1 MELLVTVDK
10 NYIPPLQ
17 VMLTSLHMNN
27 PGEDVELYLL
37 HSRLQEKE
45 LEPLEKQCGRLG
57 YKFFPVKIEDSWF
70 SQAPVTKQYP
80 REMYYRL
87 LAPCFLPQK
96 LHRTLYLD
104 PDILVIN
111 SLRPLW
117 ETDMKGRLFAAA
129 AHTGKTNLANNI
141 NQVRL
146 GTTNKYFNSGVLL
159 INLDQGR
166 KEILPEEIFQYA
178 GEHAKELLLPD
189 QDILNAVFGSRT
201 LELDDYLWN
210 YDARNYSTYLL
221 RSGGVCD
228 MDWVMGNTGILHFCG
243 KTKPWQAGYIHRFGI
258 LYKHY
263 MQINR
268 RLDQSLASGFR

>member
-37 HSRLQEKE
+37 HSKLQEKE

-87 LAPCFLPQK
+87 LAPCLLPQK
-96 LHRTLYLD
+96 LHRILYLD

-111 SLRPLW
+111 SLKPLW
-117 ETDMKGRLFAAA
+117 ETYMKGRLFAAA

>member
-17 VMLTSLHMNN
+17 VMLTYLYMNN
-27 PGEDVELYLL
+27 PGEDVEVYLL
-37 HSRLQEKE
+37 HSKLQEKE

-96 LHRTLYLD
+96 LHRILYLD

-111 SLRPLW
+111 SLKPLW

-166 KEILPEEIFQYA
+166 KEILPEEIFRYA

>member
-37 HSRLQEKE
+37 HSKLQEKE
-45 LEPLEKQCGRLG
+45 LELLEKQCGRLG

-96 LHRTLYLD
+96 LHRILYLD

-111 SLRPLW
+111 SLKPLW

-146 GTTNKYFNSGVLL
+146 GTTHKYFNSGVLL

>member
-17 VMLTSLHMNN
+17 VMLTSLYMNN
-27 PGEDVELYLL
+27 PGEDVEMYLL

-96 LHRTLYLD
+96 LHRILYLD

-111 SLRPLW
+111 SLRSLW
-117 ETDMKGRLFAAA
+117 ETDMEGRLFAAA

-146 GTTNKYFNSGVLL
+146 GTTHKYFNSGVLL

-166 KEILPEEIFQYA
+166 KEILPEEIFRYA

-243 KTKPWQAGYIHRFGI
+243 KTKPWQAGYMHRFGI

>member
-37 HSRLQEKE
+37 QSKLQEKE

-96 LHRTLYLD
+96 LHRILYLD

-146 GTTNKYFNSGVLL
+146 GTTHKYFNSGVLL

-166 KEILPEEIFQYA
+166 KEILPEEIFRYA

>member
-10 NYIPPLQ
+10 NYILPLQ
-17 VMLTSLHMNN
+17 VMLTSLYMNN

-37 HSRLQEKE
+37 HSKLQEKE

-96 LHRTLYLD
+96 LHRILYLD

-146 GTTNKYFNSGVLL
+146 GTTHKYFNSGVLL

>member
-17 VMLTSLHMNN
+17 VMLTSLYMNN
-27 PGEDVELYLL
+27 PGEDVEMYLL

-96 LHRTLYLD
+96 LHRILYLD

-141 NQVRL
+141 NQVRM
-146 GTTNKYFNSGVLL
+146 GTTNKSFNSGVLL

>member
-17 VMLTSLHMNN
+17 VMLTSLYMNN

-37 HSRLQEKE
+37 HSKLQEKE

-96 LHRTLYLD
+96 LHQILYLD

-166 KEILPEEIFQYA
+166 KEILPEEIFRYA

>member
-17 VMLTSLHMNN
+17 VMLTSLYMNN

-37 HSRLQEKE
+37 HSKLQEKE

-96 LHRTLYLD
+96 LHRILYLD

-111 SLRPLW
+111 SLKPLW
-117 ETDMKGRLFAAA
+117 ETYMKGRLFAAA

>member
-10 NYIPPLQ
+10 NYILPLQ
-17 VMLTSLHMNN
+17 VMLTSLYMNN

-37 HSRLQEKE
+37 HSKLQEKE

-96 LHRTLYLD
+96 LHRILYLD

-111 SLRPLW
+111 SLKPLW

-146 GTTNKYFNSGVLL
+146 GTTHKYFNSGVLL

-166 KEILPEEIFQYA
+166 KEILPEEVFRYA

-221 RSGGVCD
+221 WSGGVCD
-228 MDWVMGNTGILHFCG
+228 MDWVMENTGILHFCG

>member
-17 VMLTSLHMNN
+17 VMLTSLYMNN
-27 PGEDVELYLL
+27 PGEKVELYLL

-96 LHRTLYLD
+96 LHQILYLD

-166 KEILPEEIFQYA
+166 KEILPEEIFRYA

>member
-17 VMLTSLHMNN
+17 VMLTSLYMNN
-27 PGEDVELYLL
+27 PGKKVELYLL

-96 LHRTLYLD
+96 LHQILYLD

-166 KEILPEEIFQYA
+166 KEILPEEIFRYA

>member
-17 VMLTSLHMNN
+17 VMLTSLYMNN
-27 PGEDVELYLL
+27 PGEKVELYLL

-96 LHRTLYLD
+96 LHRILYLD

-228 MDWVMGNTGILHFCG
+228 MDWVMGNTGIPHFCG

>member
-37 HSRLQEKE
+37 HSKLQEKE

-96 LHRTLYLD
+96 LHRILYLD

-111 SLRPLW
+111 SLKPLW

-146 GTTNKYFNSGVLL
+146 GTTHKYFNSGVLL

-166 KEILPEEIFQYA
+166 KEILPEEIFRYA

>member
-17 VMLTSLHMNN
+17 VMLTSLYMNN
-27 PGEDVELYLL
+27 PGEDVEMYLL

-96 LHRTLYLD
+96 LHRILYLD

-111 SLRPLW
+111 SLKPLW

-146 GTTNKYFNSGVLL
+146 GTTHKYFNSGVLL

-166 KEILPEEIFQYA
+166 KEILPEEIFRYA

-243 KTKPWQAGYIHRFGI
+243 KTKPWQAGYMHRFGI

>member
-17 VMLTSLHMNN
+17 VMLTSLYMNN

-37 HSRLQEKE
+37 HSKLQEKE

-96 LHRTLYLD
+96 LHRILYLD

-111 SLRPLW
+111 SLKPLW

-146 GTTNKYFNSGVLL
+146 GTTHKYFNSGVLL

-166 KEILPEEIFQYA
+166 KEILPEEVFRYA

>member
-10 NYIPPLQ
+10 NYILPLQ
-17 VMLTSLHMNN
+17 VMLTSLYMNN
-27 PGEDVELYLL
+27 PGEDVEMYLL
-37 HSRLQEKE
+37 HSKLQEKE

-96 LHRTLYLD
+96 LHRILYLD

-111 SLRPLW
+111 SLKPLW

-146 GTTNKYFNSGVLL
+146 GTTHKYFNSGVLL

-166 KEILPEEIFQYA
+166 KEILPEEIFRYA

>member
-10 NYIPPLQ
+10 NYILPLQ
-17 VMLTSLHMNN
+17 VMLTSLYMNN

-96 LHRTLYLD
+96 LHRILYLD

-111 SLRPLW
+111 SLKPLW

-146 GTTNKYFNSGVLL
+146 GTTHKYFNSGVLL

-166 KEILPEEIFQYA
+166 KEILPEEIFRYA

>member
-10 NYIPPLQ
+10 NYILPLQ
-17 VMLTSLHMNN
+17 VMLTSLYMNN

-37 HSRLQEKE
+37 HSKLQEKE
-45 LEPLEKQCGRLG
+45 LEPLEKQCCRLG

-96 LHRTLYLD
+96 LHRILYLD

-146 GTTNKYFNSGVLL
+146 GTTHKYFNSGVLL

>member
-10 NYIPPLQ
+10 NYILPLQ
-17 VMLTSLHMNN
+17 VMLTSLYMNN

-37 HSRLQEKE
+37 HSKLQEKE

-96 LHRTLYLD
+96 LHRILYLD

-111 SLRPLW
+111 SLKPLW

-146 GTTNKYFNSGVLL
+146 GTTHKYFNSGVLL

-166 KEILPEEIFQYA
+166 KEILPEEIFRYA

>member
-17 VMLTSLHMNN
+17 VMLTSLYMNN
-27 PGEDVELYLL
+27 PGEDVEMYLL

-87 LAPCFLPQK
+87 LAPCFLHQK
-96 LHRTLYLD
+96 LHRILYLD

-111 SLRPLW
+111 SLKLLW

-146 GTTNKYFNSGVLL
+146 GTTHKYFNSGVLL

-166 KEILPEEIFQYA
+166 KEILPEEIFRYA

-210 YDARNYSTYLL
+210 YDARNYSSYLM
-221 RSGGVCD
+221 RSLGEAD
-228 MDWVMGNTGILHFCG
+228 LSWVMEHTAVLHFCG
-243 KTKPWQAGYIHRFGI
+243 KEKPWNPHYRHRFGI
-258 LYKHY
+258 LYLHY
-263 MQINR
+263 REVAR
-268 RLDQSLASGFR
+268 RLFANSQQ

>member
-37 HSRLQEKE
+37 HSKLQEKE

-96 LHRTLYLD
+96 LHRILYLD

-146 GTTNKYFNSGVLL
+146 GTTHKYFNSGVLL

-166 KEILPEEIFQYA
+166 KEILPEEIFRYA

-243 KTKPWQAGYIHRFGI
+243 KTKPWQAGYMHRFGI

-268 RLDQSLASGFR
+268 RLDQSLASGCR

>member
-17 VMLTSLHMNN
+17 VMLTSLYMNN
-27 PGEDVELYLL
+27 PGEDVEVYLL
-37 HSRLQEKE
+37 HSKLQEKE

-96 LHRTLYLD
+96 LHRILYLD

-111 SLRPLW
+111 SLKPLW

-146 GTTNKYFNSGVLL
+146 GTTHKYFNSGVLL

-166 KEILPEEIFQYA
+166 KEILPEEIFRYA

-243 KTKPWQAGYIHRFGI
+243 NTKPWQAGYIHRFGI

>member
-17 VMLTSLHMNN
+17 VMLTSLYMNN

-37 HSRLQEKE
+37 HSKLQEKE
-45 LEPLEKQCGRLG
+45 MEPLEKQCVRLG

-70 SQAPVTKQYP
+70 AQAPVTKQYP

-87 LAPCFLPQK
+87 LAPCLLPQK
-96 LHRTLYLD
+96 LHRILYLD

-111 SLRPLW
+111 SLKPLW

-146 GTTNKYFNSGVLL
+146 GTTHKYFNSGVLL

-166 KEILPEEIFQYA
+166 KEILPEEIFRYA

>member
-17 VMLTSLHMNN
+17 VMLTSLYMNN
-27 PGEDVELYLL
+27 PGEKVELYLL

-96 LHRTLYLD
+96 LHRILYLD

-141 NQVRL
+141 NQVRM

-243 KTKPWQAGYIHRFGI
+243 KTKPWQAGYMHRFGI

>member
-17 VMLTSLHMNN
+17 VMLTSLYMNN
-27 PGEDVELYLL
+27 PGEDVEVYLL
-37 HSRLQEKE
+37 HSKLQEKE

-96 LHRTLYLD
+96 LHRILYLD

-111 SLRPLW
+111 SLKPLW

-146 GTTNKYFNSGVLL
+146 GTTHKYFNSGVLL

-166 KEILPEEIFQYA
+166 KEILPEEIFRYA

-263 MQINR
+263 MQINC

>member
-17 VMLTSLHMNN
+17 VMLTSLYMNN

-37 HSRLQEKE
+37 HSKLQEKE

-96 LHRTLYLD
+96 LHRILYLD

-111 SLRPLW
+111 SLKPLW

>member
-17 VMLTSLHMNN
+17 VMLTSLYMNN

-37 HSRLQEKE
+37 HSKLQEKE

-96 LHRTLYLD
+96 LHRILYLD

-146 GTTNKYFNSGVLL
+146 GTTHKYFNSGVLL

-166 KEILPEEIFQYA
+166 KEILPEEVFRYA

>member
-17 VMLTSLHMNN
+17 VMLTSLHMNH

-37 HSRLQEKE
+37 HSKLQEKE

-96 LHRTLYLD
+96 LHRILYLD

-111 SLRPLW
+111 SLKPLW

-146 GTTNKYFNSGVLL
+146 GTTHKYFNSGVLL

-166 KEILPEEIFQYA
+166 KEILPEEIFRYA

-243 KTKPWQAGYIHRFGI
+243 KTKPWQAGYMHRFGI

>member
-1 MELLVTVDK
+1 MELLVNVDK
-10 NYIPPLQ
+10 NYIQTLQ
-17 VMLTSLHMNN
+17 VMLTSMYMNN

-96 LHRTLYLD
+96 LHRILYLD

-111 SLRPLW
+111 SLKPLW

-166 KEILPEEIFQYA
+166 KEILPEEIFRYA

>member
-17 VMLTSLHMNN
+17 VMLTSLYMNN
-27 PGEDVELYLL
+27 PGEKVELYLL

-96 LHRTLYLD
+96 LHRILYLD

-141 NQVRL
+141 NQVRM

>member
-37 HSRLQEKE
+37 HSKLQEKE

-96 LHRTLYLD
+96 LHRILYLD

-111 SLRPLW
+111 SLKPLW

>member
-17 VMLTSLHMNN
+17 VMLTSLYMNN

-96 LHRTLYLD
+96 LHRILYLD

-146 GTTNKYFNSGVLL
+146 GTTHKYFNSGVLL

>member
-17 VMLTSLHMNN
+17 VMLTSLYMNN
-27 PGEDVELYLL
+27 PGEDVEMYLL

-96 LHRTLYLD
+96 LHRILYLD

-111 SLRPLW
+111 SLKPLW

-146 GTTNKYFNSGVLL
+146 GTTHKYFNSGVLL

-166 KEILPEEIFQYA
+166 KEILPEEIFRYA

-243 KTKPWQAGYIHRFGI
+243 KTKPWQAGYMHRFGI

-268 RLDQSLASGFR
+268 RLDQSLASGCR

>member
-10 NYIPPLQ
+10 NYILPLQ
-17 VMLTSLHMNN
+17 VMLTSLYMNN
-27 PGEDVELYLL
+27 PGEKVELYLL

-96 LHRTLYLD
+96 LHRILYLD

-146 GTTNKYFNSGVLL
+146 GTTHKYFNSGVLL

>member
-17 VMLTSLHMNN
+17 VMLTSLYMNN

-37 HSRLQEKE
+37 HSKLQEKE
-45 LEPLEKQCGRLG
+45 MEPLEKQCVRLG

-70 SQAPVTKQYP
+70 AQAPVTKQYP

-87 LAPCFLPQK
+87 LAPCLLPQK
-96 LHRTLYLD
+96 LHRILYLD

-111 SLRPLW
+111 SLKPLW

-146 GTTNKYFNSGVLL
+146 GTTHKYFNSGVLL

-166 KEILPEEIFQYA
+166 KEILPEEVFRYA

>member
-17 VMLTSLHMNN
+17 VMLTSLYMNN
-27 PGEDVELYLL
+27 PGEKVELYLL

-80 REMYYRL
+80 GEMYYRL

-96 LHRTLYLD
+96 LHRILYLD

-146 GTTNKYFNSGVLL
+146 GTTHKYFNSGVLL

>member
-1 MELLVTVDK
+1 MELLVTVDR

-17 VMLTSLHMNN
+17 VMLTSLCLNN
-27 PGEDVELYLL
+27 PGEKIELYLL

-45 LEPLEKQCGRLG
+45 MEPLQKQCDRLG
-57 YKFFPVKIEDSWF
+57 CRFFPVKIEDSWF
-70 SQAPVTKQYP
+70 EDAPVTKQYP

-87 LAPCFLPQK
+87 LAPCFLPEN
-96 LHRTLYLD
+96 LHRILYLD

-117 ETDMKGRLFAAA
+117 KMDMEGKLFAAA

-146 GTTNKYFNSGVLL
+146 GTTHKYFNSGVLL

-166 KEILPEEIFQYA
+166 KEILPEKIFQYA

-189 QDILNAVFGSRT
+189 QDILNAVFGSST

-243 KTKPWQAGYIHRFGI
+243 KAKPWQAGYIHRFGI

-268 RLDQSLASGFR
+268 RLDQNFVSGSR

>member
-37 HSRLQEKE
+37 HSKLQEKE

-96 LHRTLYLD
+96 LHRILYLD

-111 SLRPLW
+111 SLKPLW

-166 KEILPEEIFQYA
+166 KEILPEEIFRYA

-243 KTKPWQAGYIHRFGI
+243 KTKPWQAGYMHRFGI